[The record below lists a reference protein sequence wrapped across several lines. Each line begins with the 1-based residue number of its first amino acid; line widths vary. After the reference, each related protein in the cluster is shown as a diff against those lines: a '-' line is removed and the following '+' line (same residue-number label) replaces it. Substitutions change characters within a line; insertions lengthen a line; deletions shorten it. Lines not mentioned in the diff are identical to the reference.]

1 MHNMFDRMVHT
12 LCLVLLT
19 VSTGVQA
26 DPLAPVID
34 AQATDRPKVAL
45 VLSGGG
51 ARGLAHIGVV
61 KALEHLRIPYDCIAG
76 TSIGAIAGGAFA
88 SGTTVADAER
98 MVNEADWNYI
108 FSDKSNRSDIPYFRK
123 SEDFRNYFDFTLTL
137 KGMQLLPPRN
147 FVGTQNIGIFF
158 RNLTDSTY
166 AENFDDLPIPFR
178 AVGTD
183 IVTGNAVI
191 LSGGMVAEAMRAS
204 MTIPGVF
211 PPIPYKEH
219 LLVDGGIAN
228 NLPVN
233 LGRELCGDVVVAID
247 VSTPI
252 FKQGEMN
259 SVLDFGAQA
268 VNLSMQRSMND
279 SLSALK
285 ETDILIVPE
294 LQGYSPADF
303 GKVRELVRIGE
314 AAVLQNEERLRPFQL
329 DQVAYDA
336 WKRSVQL
343 RRHKVMKLQNVTMEK
358 TRWVNPGVLQS
369 LLAVHQ
375 DQILDT
381 AALHQRIDTVYARG
395 DFSRI
400 SYDVM
405 PAADGKTILHV
416 IPEEK
421 PGRDFVR
428 FGLSLYSDFE
438 GDAEFTAL
446 ASLRRAWLNRLDAEW
461 RTDIE
466 IGRDKAL
473 YSEWY
478 QPASLGSELFVAP
491 HLSYR
496 SDYRDA
502 SFASQQPFSYSLR
515 TIDAGLEV
523 GSVFGRWGELRAG
536 VLAGYG
542 RVAVQDELLFGS
554 PRFNRGGYTLKLT
567 LDQLDNVR
575 FPHQGGLVRLD
586 FFKSTDDLGADV
598 SYSRMMLEGRR
609 AFTLGANTLLLV
621 GRGGNSLDTEAP
633 YYENFRLG
641 GLFNLSAMPP
651 GVIDS
656 RNQLY
661 GRMQY
666 YRQVNQL
673 PSLLGKGVYAGALLE
688 TGWGWDNTAFDVPD
702 ARDVPWSAG
711 AYLAADTFIGPLYL
725 LGSIGADRAS
735 AIYMV
740 LGASF

>member
-1 MHNMFDRMVHT
+1 MHNLFGRIVRT

-19 VSTGVQA
+19 VSTVVQA
-26 DPLAPVID
+26 ESSTPAIR
-34 AQATDRPKVAL
+34 AQVTDRPEVAL

-51 ARGLAHIGVV
+51 ARGLAHVGVI
-61 KALEHLRIPYDCIAG
+61 KALERLRIPYDCIAG
-76 TSIGAIAGGAFA
+76 TSMGAIAGGAFA
-88 SGTTVADAER
+88 SGTTVEDAER
-98 MVNEADWNYI
+98 MVIDADWGYI

-137 KGMQLLPPRN
+137 KGMELLPPRN
-147 FVGTQNIGIFF
+147 FVGTQNIGIYF

-166 AENFDDLPIPFR
+166 AEHFDDLPIPYR

-183 IVTGNAVI
+183 IVTGNAVV
-191 LSGGMVAEAMRAS
+191 LTGGMVAEAMRAS
-204 MTIPGVF
+204 MTVPGVF

-228 NLPVN
+228 NLPVSV
-233 LGRELCGDVVVAID
+233 GREMCGDVVVAID

-252 FKQGEMN
+252 FKHGEMN
-259 SVLDFGAQA
+259 TVLDFSAQA
-268 VNLSMQRSMND
+268 VNVGMQRSMND
-279 SLSALK
+279 SLAALRPD
-285 ETDILIVPE
+285 DILIVPD
-294 LQGYSPADF
+294 LKGYSPADF
-303 GKVRELVRIGE
+303 DKVREIVRIGE
-314 AAVLQNEERLRPFQL
+314 EAVLQNEERLRPYQME
-329 DQVAYDA
+329 QAAYDE
-336 WKRSVQL
+336 WKKGIQL
-343 RRHKVMKLQNVTMEK
+343 RRHKVMRLQQVTMGK
-358 TRWVNPGVLQS
+358 TRWVNPRVLQS
-369 LLAVHQ
+369 LLAVRQ
-375 DQILDT
+375 DQLLDT

-405 PAADGKTILHV
+405 PTPEGKTILHV

-446 ASLRRAWLNRLDAEW
+446 ASLRRAWLNQLDAEW

-491 HLSYR
+491 HLHYR

-502 SFASQQPFSYSLR
+502 SFANQQPFSYSLR

-536 VLAGYG
+536 VLTGYG
-542 RVAVQDELLFGS
+542 RIEVDDTLSLGS
-554 PRFNRGGYTLKLT
+554 PRFDRGGYTLKLT

-575 FPHQGGLVRLD
+575 FPHQGGLMRLD
-586 FFKSTDDLGADV
+586 FFKSTDDLGADA
-598 SYSRMMLEGRR
+598 SYSRIMMEGRR
-609 AFTLGANTLLLV
+609 AFTSGTNTLLLV
-621 GRGGNSLDTEAP
+621 GRGGSSLETATP

-656 RNQLY
+656 PNQLY
-661 GRMQY
+661 GRVQY

-673 PSLLGKGVYAGALLE
+673 PALVGKGVYAGALLE

-702 ARDVPWSAG
+702 GRDLPWSAG
-711 AYLAADTFIGPLYL
+711 AYVAADTFIGPLYL